1 MRWKARFLYGFCVFS
16 VILTGSSHA
25 RDQDVISI
33 FALQPPLVEPTK
45 ADHWI
50 QHRAIQWA
58 GEWRIIDTPTSKS
71 VLGVEASYLDAL
83 SPMVKDTPV
92 MYELYYQQQW
102 YNRYLL
108 KPQIQYIQTQN
119 STLSTK
125 ESLVFEL
132 SAEIYF

>member
-1 MRWKARFLYGFCVFS
+1 
-16 VILTGSSHA
+16 LTGSSHA
-25 RDQDVISI
+25 RDPDVISI
-33 FALQPPLVEPTK
+33 FALQPPLVELTK

-50 QHRAIQWA
+50 QYRAIQWA

-83 SPMVKDTPV
+83 SPMVKDAPV

-108 KPQIQYIQTQN
+108 KPQIQYLKPPN

-125 ESLVFEL
+125 ESLVFGL
-132 SAEIYF
+132 SADIYF